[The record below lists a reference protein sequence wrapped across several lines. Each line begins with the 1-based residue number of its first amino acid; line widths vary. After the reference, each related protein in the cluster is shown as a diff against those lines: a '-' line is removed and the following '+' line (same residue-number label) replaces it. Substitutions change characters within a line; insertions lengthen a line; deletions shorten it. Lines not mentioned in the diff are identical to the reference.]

1 MSLYSAAVQLLSV
14 KSTLKMRG
22 IFFVPEADLAA
33 KGAREAT
40 GVLDEGVEGFAF
52 AGPGR
57 LVAKSEPTDGF

>member
-1 MSLYSAAVQLLSV
+1 
-14 KSTLKMRG
+14 MRG

-52 AGPGR
+52 AGRGR
-57 LVAKSEPTDGF
+57 LVGQKRADRWLLRPSVRIAGRWSRFSS